1 MGKQFPIMML
11 NFNLKVAKKV
21 NSLKRILSIITVFCI
36 VCMTMVN
43 GYSVYAEQNNKSS
56 FYDCYISE
64 NAIWVTTENYISDN
78 NLNTVSDE
86 NKEGIVSLLAK
97 GDTATF
103 AFVVNQSGSYNIAV
117 EFGNINELADG
128 YEIQMEIDGKSP
140 FKGSNQFIFNP
151 LWINEGGV
159 RTLSNG
165 DQVNSKQKHLD
176 GFAVQILADKTS
188 IDYEPAVCELEAGV
202 HTISVTSN
210 GAPFSLKSIIFDNNI
225 EVESYSDVKEE
236 YVNYSSYSGKQIVIE
251 AEDSY
256 YRTSYSLTAKSD
268 NSSADISPSSPNTS
282 FLNYIGGNT
291 WNEPGQRIAWKFT
304 APEDGLYKIGF
315 LFKQNAINDGNVYRS
330 LKIDGKTPFAEANE
344 IGFSYSSKWQF
355 DSFADESEN
364 DYLIYL
370 EKGDHILSLEAT
382 LSEVADAFNSLKNIL
397 EPLGNLYLDMVMI
410 TGETPDQNRDYEL
423 HKQIPE
429 FVSTLETVS
438 KNISSLEEKIGTEY
452 NINKELKGTLKNMNR
467 IITNMRSSLYTAHLQ
482 IPTYYTEYQTLS
494 AWLYDITNMSL
505 SLDKIIIAS
514 PNEDFDDTKANAF
527 EKFVFWLKRY
537 VASYTNKYNA
547 ISSGDEGSQ
556 PTIKIWVNWGR
567 DQVKVLNTLIQ
578 DSFTAENNI
587 NVRVEQVNATLVQG
601 VISGNSPDLY
611 LHLARTEP
619 VNLAMRGVLYNLKN
633 FDDYEEVLETF
644 QKDAQIPYEYK
655 GGCYALPDTQSF
667 YVMFC
672 RTDILAKM
680 GIEIPK
686 TWDEFLTATGI
697 LQRNNMNT
705 YLPYVKIT
713 GAATVNIGAGGMS
726 IFPTMLSQNG
736 GEIYNEEKNSTVLN
750 SKKSVDAFSFWTD
763 FYTKYSL
770 NPDENFYQRFRIGTS
785 PLGIA
790 AYTQYLTFKVSAPEI
805 DGKWVI
811 SEIPGIVDENGNIN
825 NSCTGAGTG
834 CAIMKSSKEKKAAW
848 EFIKWWVSDEIQS
861 RYSSEVEA
869 IIGESGRTATAS
881 KGALSHLSWDSNS
894 LEVITNQWSK
904 VSEIPEVPGSYF
916 VSRSID
922 QAFWETKQKKSSAKE
937 AITEWNEI
945 CDQEVKRKIAE
956 YAYKDLED

>member
-1 MGKQFPIMML
+1 M
-11 NFNLKVAKKV
+11 NF
-21 NSLKRILSIITVFCI
+21 LKRILSLFTVLCIICLTTVNCFS
-36 VCMTMVN
+36 VC
-43 GYSVYAEQNNKSS
+43 AEQSDKSRC
-56 FYDCYISE
+56 YDCYISD
-64 NAIWVTTENYISDN
+64 NAIWVTTKNYISDK
-78 NLNTVSDE
+78 NLNIVSDK
-86 NKEGIVSLLAK
+86 NQGGAVGLSKQ

-103 AFVVNQSGSYNIAV
+103 SFNVKKSGKYIVAL
-117 EFGNINELADG
+117 EFGNTNDLADN
-128 YEIQMEIDGKSP
+128 YEISMTIDGKSP
-140 FKGSNQFIFNP
+140 FNGSNEFTFNP
-151 LWINEGGV
+151 LWINDGGV

-165 DQVNSKQKHLD
+165 DQVNSKQKHMD
-176 GFAVQILADKTS
+176 GYAVQILADKS
-188 IDYEPAVCELEAGV
+188 AIDFEPAVCQLEAGK
-202 HTISVTSN
+202 HTVSVTLN
-210 GAPFSLKSIIFDNNI
+210 GAPFLLKSIIFDDN
-225 EVESYSDVKEE
+225 VEIKPYSVVKNE
-236 YVNYSSYSGKQIVIE
+236 YANYSKYNGKQIVIE

-256 YRTSYSLTAKSD
+256 YRTSYSLSAKSD
-268 NSSADISPSSPNTS
+268 NSSVDISPSSANTS
-282 FLNYIGGNT
+282 LINYIGGNT
-291 WNEPGQRIAWKFT
+291 WNEPGQKIAWKFT

-330 LKIDGKTPFAEANE
+330 LKIDGEVPFAEANE

-355 DSFADESEN
+355 TSFNDEN
-364 DYLIYL
+364 KDDYLIYL
-370 EKGDHILSLEAT
+370 TKGEHVLSLDVT
-382 LSEVADAFNSLKNIL
+382 LSNVADAFASLKNIL

-429 FVSTLETVS
+429 FVETLKTAS
-438 KNISSLEEKIGTEY
+438 ANISALEQKIGTEY
-452 NINKELKGTLKNMNR
+452 NVNRELKGTLKNMNR
-467 IITNMRSSLYTAHLQ
+467 IVTKMTSSLYTAHLQ
-482 IPTYYTEYQTLS
+482 IPTYYKEYQTLS

-505 SLDKIIIAS
+505 SLDKIIISS
-514 PNEDFDDTKANAF
+514 PDKEYEDTKANLW

-537 VASYTNKYNA
+537 VASYTDQNN
-547 ISSGDEGSQ
+547 IVSSGDASSQ

-567 DQVKVLNTLIQ
+567 DQVKVLNTIIQ
-578 DSFTAENNI
+578 DSFTAEKNI
-587 NVRVEQVNATLVQG
+587 NVRVEQVNASLVQG

-611 LHLARTEP
+611 LHMSRTEP
-619 VNLAMRGVLYNLKN
+619 VNLAMRGVLYDLKN
-633 FDDYEEVLETF
+633 FDDYEEVLKTF

-655 GGCYALPDTQSF
+655 GGCYALPDSQVF

-672 RTDILAKM
+672 RTDILGKM

-713 GAATVNIGAGGMS
+713 DAGTVHVGAGGMS
-726 IFPTMLSQNG
+726 IFPTLLLQNG
-736 GEIYNEEKNSTVLN
+736 GKIYNDEQNATILN
-750 SKKSVDAFSFWTD
+750 SKTSIDAFSFWTD

-770 NPDENFYQRFRIGTS
+770 NPDENFYQRFRIGTT

-790 AYTQYLTFKVSAPEI
+790 GYTQYLNFKVTAPEI
-805 DGKWVI
+805 DGKWI
-811 SEIPGIVDENGNIN
+811 IAELPGTVDENGNIN
-825 NSCTGAGTG
+825 NSCTGAGSG
-834 CAIMKSSKEKKAAW
+834 CVIMKSSKEKEAAW
-848 EFIKWWVSDEIQS
+848 EFLKWWVSDDTQS

-869 IIGESGRTATAS
+869 IIGESGRVATAS
-881 KGALSHLSWDSNS
+881 KGAVSRLSWDADS
-894 LEVITNQWSK
+894 LEVILNQWSK